1 MMRIIDEGEGEL
13 VGWHDPDENRE
24 WILQNKSPALVDKRM
39 AIAEAVSKFVNDGD
53 ILAMGGFGHIRVS
66 FAGVYEMIRQK
77 KRDLT
82 LLGKTAVHDMDLLI
96 GGGCISKVEAA
107 YSFGHELRGLSPCG
121 RRAVESGQVKVVAEI
136 SNAGFQWRFLG
147 GMMGVP
153 FIPTRVMLGSDTFSK
168 SSAKIVEDPFSGKP
182 ICLLPSCNPDVV
194 FIHVPR
200 CDRFGNCQ
208 IDGILIED
216 FELARAARRLIVTT
230 EQVIYNEEIRD
241 HPDQTKIPGFIVDAV
256 VEVKYGAHPT
266 LMPDMYYFDE
276 EIIGEWLDM
285 SKTEEGTQEWLDK
298 YVHGTANF
306 QDYIELVGGEAKMK
320 YLYDVE
326 HYEADMKAP
335 WLEKKK
341 K

>member
-1 MMRIIDEGEGEL
+1 MNIIDEGEGEL

-24 WILQNKSPALVDKRM
+24 WIMRNKSPALVDKRM
-39 AIAEAVSKFVNDGD
+39 DISEAVSKFVRDGD
-53 ILAMGGFGHIRVS
+53 VLAMGGFGHIRVS
-66 FAGVYEMIRQK
+66 FAGIYEMIRQK
-77 KRDLT
+77 KRDFT
-82 LLGKTAVHDMDLLI
+82 VLGKTAVHDMDLLI
-96 GGGCISKVEAA
+96 GGGCVSKVEAA
-107 YSFGHELRGLSPCG
+107 YSFGHELRGLSSCG
-121 RRAVESGQVKVVAEI
+121 RRAVESGNVKVVAEI

-153 FIPTRVMLGSDTFSK
+153 FIPTRVMLGSDTFRK
-168 SSAKIVEDPFSGKP
+168 SSAKIIEDPFSGKP

-208 IDGILIED
+208 IDGIMIED

-256 VEVKYGAHPT
+256 VEMKYGAHPT
-266 LMPDMYYFDE
+266 LMPDLYYFDE
-276 EIIGEWLDM
+276 EVIGDWLDK
-285 SKTEEGTQEWLDK
+285 SKTEEGTQEWMDT
-298 YVHGTANF
+298 YVHGVANF
-306 QDYIELVGGEAKMK
+306 QEYLELVGGEAKMK

-326 HYEADMKAP
+326 HYEAELKAP